1 MSFCIFAVPYEV
13 DILKVVSE
21 HLLKHYPHWEEIT
34 FIFPTKRNKLYFQ
47 QYLQELTCKDVLL
60 LPRLFEI
67 GEFIKEATL
76 NPYAGT
82 LINNWQRNFFLKE
95 AILQTKE
102 NLFDLFGQQVDSWA
116 EDFFSFLSVGNRLL
130 RFYDELLR
138 EQVSFSSLKKEALY
152 TDYEKHIDILEK
164 IWNKYE

>member
-34 FIFPTKRNKLYFQ
+34 FIFPAKRNKLYFQ

-60 LPRLFEI
+60 VPRLFEI

-116 EDFFSFLSVGNRLL
+116 EDF
-130 RFYDELLR
+130 
-138 EQVSFSSLKKEALY
+138 
-152 TDYEKHIDILEK
+152 
-164 IWNKYE
+164 